1 MNTLLQPGRFDTI
14 VDGRAVRLFLLKNIN
29 EMEVTITNY
38 GARVVSLTT
47 PDNQGSLADIVLGF
61 SSIDDY
67 LKANE
72 PYFGALIGRYGNRIA
87 NGKFTLNSQ
96 GYTLA
101 TNNGV
106 NHLHG
111 GEKGFN
117 AVVWDA
123 RQINAKTLELS
134 YLSVD
139 GEEGYP
145 GNLNVKVIYTL
156 TDSNELK
163 VEYSA
168 TSDQPTV
175 VNLTHHSFF
184 NLCGEG
190 NGTINDHVLHINADA
205 YTPIDIGLIPTGTL
219 EPVNGTP
226 FDFRTPKMIKTDI
239 QKQNQ
244 QLSFGHGYDH
254 NFVLNN
260 TTKNAEG
267 LSFAAKIT
275 EPLSGRTM
283 EVWTNEPGLQFYS
296 GNFLSGVD
304 IGKCGKPYLFRTAF
318 CLETQH
324 FPNSPNQPNFPTTV
338 LLPDANYHSV
348 CVYKFGVQ

>member
-1 MNTLLQPGRFDTI
+1 
-14 VDGRAVRLFLLKNIN
+14 
-29 EMEVTITNY
+29 
-38 GARVVSLTT
+38 
-47 PDNQGSLADIVLGF
+47 LGF

-67 LKANE
+67 LKAKE

-87 NGKFTLNSQ
+87 NGKFTLN
-96 GYTLA
+96 GKVYTLA

-111 GEKGFN
+111 GGKGFN

-123 RQINAKTLELS
+123 KQINAKTLELS

-168 TSDQPTV
+168 TTDQPTV

-205 YTPIDIGLIPTGTL
+205 YTPVDVGLIPTG
-219 EPVNGTP
+219 N
-226 FDFRTPKMIKTDI
+226 
-239 QKQNQ
+239 
-244 QLSFGHGYDH
+244 
-254 NFVLNN
+254 
-260 TTKNAEG
+260 
-267 LSFAAKIT
+267 
-275 EPLSGRTM
+275 
-283 EVWTNEPGLQFYS
+283 
-296 GNFLSGVD
+296 
-304 IGKCGKPYLFRTAF
+304 
-318 CLETQH
+318 
-324 FPNSPNQPNFPTTV
+324 
-338 LLPDANYHSV
+338 
-348 CVYKFGVQ
+348 